1 MSLRKLTVSL
11 TALGCAGL
19 LGCGSGSDSAVA
31 PALPPASV
39 TSSASAES
47 TPPTA
52 PSVPTIPPV
61 PSVNSG
67 APRAPTA
74 PPAPGNPTGAP
85 QPGATTT
92 APRPPVAQPN
102 QPTQPTQPTQPNQ
115 PAAPQQPGAPLPQ
128 VGSPDPSKAAAEA
141 GPKGQTY
148 LKALHDGGVPGDSQL
163 DDIYILFAK
172 ATCQAKQRGDSRD
185 SILAQFDKVGTTLAP
200 GTGMA
205 PRQVSELFVS
215 TAERTFC

>member
-163 DDIYILFAK
+163 DGIYILFAR

>member
-52 PSVPTIPPV
+52 SSVATVPPV

-102 QPTQPTQPTQPNQ
+102 QPTQPNQ
-115 PAAPQQPGAPLPQ
+115 PAAPQRPGAPLPQ
-128 VGSPDPSKAAAEA
+128 VGSPDPGKAVAEA

-163 DDIYILFAK
+163 DGIYILFAR

>member
-102 QPTQPTQPTQPNQ
+102 QPTQPNQ

>member
-1 MSLRKLTVSL
+1 M
-11 TALGCAGL
+11 
-19 LGCGSGSDSAVA
+19 
-31 PALPPASV
+31 
-39 TSSASAES
+39 
-47 TPPTA
+47 
-52 PSVPTIPPV
+52 
-61 PSVNSG
+61 
-67 APRAPTA
+67 
-74 PPAPGNPTGAP
+74 
-85 QPGATTT
+85 
-92 APRPPVAQPN
+92 
-102 QPTQPTQPTQPNQ
+102 
-115 PAAPQQPGAPLPQ
+115 PQ

>member
-1 MSLRKLTVSL
+1 M
-11 TALGCAGL
+11 
-19 LGCGSGSDSAVA
+19 
-31 PALPPASV
+31 
-39 TSSASAES
+39 
-47 TPPTA
+47 
-52 PSVPTIPPV
+52 
-61 PSVNSG
+61 
-67 APRAPTA
+67 
-74 PPAPGNPTGAP
+74 
-85 QPGATTT
+85 
-92 APRPPVAQPN
+92 
-102 QPTQPTQPTQPNQ
+102 
-115 PAAPQQPGAPLPQ
+115 PQ

-172 ATCQAKQRGDSRD
+172 ATCQAKQRGHSRD